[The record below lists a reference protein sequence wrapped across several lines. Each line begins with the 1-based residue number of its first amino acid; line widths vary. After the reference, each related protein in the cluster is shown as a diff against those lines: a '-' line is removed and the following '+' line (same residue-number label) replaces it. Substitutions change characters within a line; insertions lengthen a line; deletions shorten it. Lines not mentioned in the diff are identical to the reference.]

1 MLDFVLGAAVVASI
15 YGLLAVALNLQA
27 GSTGLLNFG
36 LVGFFGIGAYATGI
50 GSLHGVPWPVSIL
63 IGMVLAS
70 LAGAAV
76 GRLGRTLGAEYW
88 AIATLALAELLRL
101 VALNADSVTRGPQG
115 ITSVKP
121 FFTNLNGNAR
131 DVAWLVLGLA
141 VLSVCLLIARRID
154 RTQYGRVLRLVRER
168 EEVAASLG
176 HDVVGAKVR
185 VMALSAPMA
194 ALSGSLYTHY
204 LAFIGPSQLEP
215 FATFLV
221 WTMVVVGGLGSF
233 WGVIAGAVLLEFLYD
248 ATRFIDD
255 VISIPADNAGG
266 LRILVVG
273 VALLG
278 FLYFRPGGLIPE
290 RLRRVDAH
298 RP

>member
-1 MLDFVLGAAVVASI
+1 MLDFILGAAVVASI
-15 YGLLAVALNLQA
+15 YGILAVSLNLQA

-50 GSLHGVPWPVSIL
+50 GSLHGLPWPLSIV
-63 IGMVLAS
+63 IGMAVAA

-101 VALNADSVTRGPQG
+101 FALNSDGITKGPQG
-115 ITSVKP
+115 ITTVQS
-121 FFTNLNGNAR
+121 FFSGLGSNAR
-131 DVAWLVLGLA
+131 DLAWLAAGVAALGA
-141 VLSVCLLIARRID
+141 CAFVARRVD
-154 RTQYGRVLRLVRER
+154 GTQYGRVLRLVRER
-168 EEVAASLG
+168 EDVAASLG
-176 HDVVGAKVR
+176 HDVVAAKVR
-185 VMALSAPMA
+185 VLALSAPMA
-194 ALSGSLYTHY
+194 ALAGSLYTHY
-204 LAFIGPSQLEP
+204 LAFIGPGQLEP

-221 WTMVVVGGLGSF
+221 WTMVVVGGLGSV

-255 VISIPADNAGG
+255 VFSIPADNAGG

-278 FLYFRPGGLIPE
+278 FLYFRPGGLVPE
-290 RLRRVDAH
+290 RLRRIDAH
-298 RP
+298 R